1 MKNLV
6 REKKIFAPKAYSSS
20 PNLNKLSSYKPTS
33 PTMDHPIGTK
43 ATKRATKAK
52 SKAKSSNFL
61 DLKGMEEII
70 KTKTKTLENLACAK
84 HEINKVKIKG
94 SR

>member
-1 MKNLV
+1 MDHLLLTGIQAHICTLPILIN
-6 REKKIFAPKAYSSS
+6 R
-20 PNLNKLSSYKPTS
+20 
-33 PTMDHPIGTK
+33 TMDHPIGTK

-94 SR
+94 SQ